1 MSNTRADFEEMV
13 DVALWE
19 WLSPHAAKARV
30 ILVGANLDLVDV
42 GIALTED
49 NTQLVQSWIEDG
61 WLRHPT
67 AEEIDNWN
75 TNKEKEF
82 TSLVIPPFVLVRI
95 DPISLK
101 L

>member
-1 MSNTRADFEEMV
+1 VSNSRKDLEEMV

-19 WLSPHAAKARV
+19 WLSPHAARARV
-30 ILVGANLDLVDV
+30 ILVGAKLDLVDV

-49 NTQLVQSWIEDG
+49 NTQVVQAWIEDG

-67 AEEIDNWN
+67 AEELSAWN

-82 TSLVIPPFVLVRI
+82 TSLVVPPFVLVRI
-95 DPISLK
+95 DPISK
-101 L
+101 